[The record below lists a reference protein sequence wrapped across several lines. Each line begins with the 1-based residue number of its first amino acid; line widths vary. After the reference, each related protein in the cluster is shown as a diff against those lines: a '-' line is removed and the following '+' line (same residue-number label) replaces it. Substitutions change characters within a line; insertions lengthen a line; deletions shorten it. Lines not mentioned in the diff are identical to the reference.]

1 LIFRLTNM
9 DEESAILEIAGASKK
24 SFPREA
30 QDLEIMLRRCR
41 MENIVKAAVDR
52 CEAYRLMR
60 YHCSES
66 SIRACSEV
74 LNIPLPDEILR
85 ISSGFRGG
93 GGAYGD
99 RCGVTEA
106 GIMLISL
113 LYGRTDPKVDCSE
126 YSYLIR
132 LLHERFNKE
141 LGSYYCRILRPFAYY
156 LSGPDEN
163 CAHVYRKGTEIVT
176 RLLLEADQLIKDM
189 PESERYGK
197 NPQRP
202 YEKIRTD
209 APVV

>member
-1 LIFRLTNM
+1 
-9 DEESAILEIAGASKK
+9 
-24 SFPREA
+24 
-30 QDLEIMLRRCR
+30 
-41 MENIVKAAVDR
+41 MEKIVQAAVDR
-52 CEAYRLMR
+52 CEEYRLMR

-66 SIRACSEV
+66 SIRACSDV
-74 LNIPLPDEILR
+74 LNIKLPEEILR

-113 LYGRTDPKVDCSE
+113 LYGRTDPGVDVSN

-132 LLHERFNKE
+132 LLHDRFNKE

-156 LSGPDEN
+156 LSAPEEN
-163 CAHVYRKGTEIVT
+163 CAHVYKKGTEIVA
-176 RLLLEADQLIKDM
+176 RLLLEADQLIKEM
-189 PESERYGK
+189 PEIERYGK
-197 NPQRP
+197 SPQRP